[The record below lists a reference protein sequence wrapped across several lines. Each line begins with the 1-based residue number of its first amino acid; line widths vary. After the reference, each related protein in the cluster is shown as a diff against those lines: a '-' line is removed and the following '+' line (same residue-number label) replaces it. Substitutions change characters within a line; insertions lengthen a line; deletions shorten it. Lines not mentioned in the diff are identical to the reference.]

1 MHVAT
6 LDKRRPV
13 LVPTREL
20 MVGRMSTVTVAPISS
35 TVLGLATEVPVGTR
49 NGLHGENAV
58 KCDQIV
64 SIPIGQLHEQCGW
77 LLEEQ
82 ELCMTRSAPPS
93 TLPESEQISFPG
105 RVHGSSRGTTM

>member
-13 LVPTREL
+13 LVLTREL
-20 MVGRMSTVTVAPISS
+20 MVGRMSTVTVAPITS
-35 TVLGLATEVPVGTR
+35 TVHGLSTEVLVGTR
-49 NGLHGENAV
+49 NGLQGESAV

-64 SIPIGQLHEQCGW
+64 SIPIGHLHEQCGW

-82 ELCMTRSAPPS
+82 ELELHDAIRAAFD
-93 TLPESEQISFPG
+93 L
-105 RVHGSSRGTTM
+105 V